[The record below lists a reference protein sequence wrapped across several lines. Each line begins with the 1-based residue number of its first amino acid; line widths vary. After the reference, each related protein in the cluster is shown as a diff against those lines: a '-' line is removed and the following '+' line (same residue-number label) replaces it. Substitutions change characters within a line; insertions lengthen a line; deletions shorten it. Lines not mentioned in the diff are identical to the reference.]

1 MHDAPVIKTDPEG
14 ELAYTNIMTEQSV
27 LLDICR
33 PHFPT
38 GSVTFGL
45 FLFLNNSLPGG

>member
-14 ELAYTNIMTEQSV
+14 KLAYTNIMTEQNV

-33 PHFPT
+33 PYFPK

-45 FLFLNNSLPGG
+45 FHFLNNSLPGG